1 MKMSDKMASSPR
13 NLYEV
18 LEGAASEAGDKG
30 ILIYPPGTVQSEA
43 SRLSYRDL
51 FSQAQINSTLV
62 HRLPDTKAQSNVILH
77 FNTHLDNIVWFWSV
91 LVAGCVPV
99 ISTPFTHDVEQRRK
113 HILHLDTLLNHPTWL
128 TKQDLVSEF
137 LDIKDLHIF
146 TVEELQSIEPDI
158 EFVPRETVSMSNGA
172 PSPSHQKLLP
182 LNGVCGTSTSS
193 QHPDSEF
200 GRDEYPGSLKEGNDL
215 AALMLTSGSSGNSK
229 AVCLR
234 HGQILAAI
242 AGKSIHHCTRSDD
255 TFLNWIGMDHVAN
268 LTEIHLHAM
277 FLRADQVHV
286 QAADLLCEPQVFVE
300 LLSRHRV
307 AYTFA
312 PNFFLAAL
320 RRALQDN
327 FKSPSH
333 WNLASLRNLI
343 SGGEANVVNTCAELT
358 KILQTF
364 GTSGT
369 VISPGFGMTET
380 CAGCIYGKNCPE
392 YDLANKTEFASLGT
406 CIPGVEMRIRVDDGR
421 IAEPNEVGNL
431 EISGPVVFQNYYRN
445 PSATSEAFDDEW
457 FATGDR
463 ASINSSKQ
471 LHLVG
476 RAKETIIVNGVNYL
490 PHEMETALEDS
501 SIMGMVPGHTVV
513 FSFRGDSSETE
524 EIGVVYIPT
533 YTIDDILTRVDTTE
547 AIAQAVQL
555 HAGTR
560 PGVVIPLDQSCL
572 QKSSLGKLS
581 RVKIQA
587 AFLQGKYEDY
597 RRSNDEALHLFHTAQ
612 YEPPST
618 ETEVVL
624 SEIFENLFPG
634 SMIGVKTNIMDRG
647 VTSISIIKIKTNIER
662 RLGLNVEVPMLL
674 IMTNPTIRTMAQAL
688 TRLQEPHH
696 YDPVVVLQSRGSRT
710 PLWLFHPGVGEV
722 LVFLQL
728 AKYVRDRPVYAL
740 RARGFGAGENCFE
753 SIPEAVQ
760 TYHDAIKQRQ
770 PQGPYALAG
779 YSFGSMLAFET
790 AKILEGDGEDVRF
803 LASLNLPPHIKY
815 RMRQLDWTEVLLNLA
830 YFLDLIKD
838 TYAQAVS
845 PAMHMLESEQVLTHI
860 LQIAPPNRLEE
871 LAMSRET
878 LERWADLAHAMQD
891 MARDYEPSGS
901 VTSMDVF
908 YAIPLSVVAK
918 SKSEWLEHH
927 LSKWSEFCASTP
939 QFHEVDG
946 AHYTM
951 ISPEHVVSFYK
962 KLKGALQKRGL

>member
-1 MKMSDKMASSPR
+1 MTTSPR

-18 LEGAASEAGDKG
+18 LEGAASKSGDKG
-30 ILIYPPGTVQSEA
+30 ILIYAPGKIQSEA

-51 FSQAQINSTLV
+51 FRLAHTNSILV
-62 HRLPDTKAQSNVILH
+62 HRLLDTKTQSKVILH

-91 LVAGCVPV
+91 VIAGYVPV
-99 ISTPFTHDVEQRRK
+99 ISTPFTNDVEQRKK
-113 HILHLDTLLNHPTWL
+113 HIFHLDTLLDHPTWI
-128 TKQDLVSEF
+128 TKQDLLPEF
-137 LDIKDLHIF
+137 LEIKNLHIS
-146 TVEELQSIEPDI
+146 TVEQLQSNEPGIESLLDKG
-158 EFVPRETVSMSNGA
+158 VSVSSGA
-172 PSPSHQKLLP
+172 SSPSRQKSSP
-182 LNGVCGTSTSS
+182 LNGTCGMPTSNGHIESN
-193 QHPDSEF
+193 F
-200 GRDEYPGSLKEGNDL
+200 GQEQRPGSRKEGNDL

-242 AGKSIHHCTRSDD
+242 AGKSTHHGTKPDD

-286 QAADLLCEPQVFVE
+286 QAADLLCEPQAFVE
-300 LLSRHRV
+300 LLSKHKV

-320 RRALQDN
+320 RRELQDN
-327 FKSPSH
+327 LKAPSH
-333 WNLASLRNLI
+333 WDLASLKSLI

-364 GTSGT
+364 GTSGN

-380 CAGCIYGKNCPE
+380 CAGCIYGKKCPE
-392 YDLANKTEFASLGT
+392 YDLANKSEFASLGT
-406 CIPGVEMRIRVDDGR
+406 CIPGVAMRIRLDDGR
-421 IAEPNEVGNL
+421 IADDNETGNL
-431 EISGPVVFQNYYRN
+431 EVSGPVVFQEYYRN
-445 PSATSEAFDDEW
+445 PSATSEAFDGEW

-463 ASINSSKQ
+463 ARIDSSKQ

-490 PHEMETALEDS
+490 PHEIETALEDCL
-501 SIMGMVPGHTVV
+501 IAGMLPGYTVV

-524 EIGVVYIPT
+524 ELGVVYIPT
-533 YTIDDILTRVDTTE
+533 YTGDDILARVDTTE
-547 AIAQAVQL
+547 AIAQVVQL
-555 HAGTR
+555 HTGTR
-560 PGVVIPLDQSCL
+560 PRTVIPLDQSCL

-587 AFLQGKYEDY
+587 AFLQGKYDDY
-597 RRSNDEALHLFHTAQ
+597 RHSNDEALDLFHAAQ
-612 YEPPST
+612 YEPPSNK
-618 ETEVVL
+618 TEVVL
-624 SEIFENLFPG
+624 SEILEKFFTG
-634 SMIGVKTNIMDRG
+634 SKLGVNTNIMDRG
-647 VTSISIIKIKTNIER
+647 VTSITIIKIKTYIER
-662 RLGLNVEVPMLL
+662 RLGLSVEIPIIL
-674 IMTNPTIRTMAQAL
+674 IMTNPTIRTLAQAL
-688 TRLQEPHH
+688 TKLQEPHR

-728 AKYVRDRPVYAL
+728 AKYVKDRPVYAL
-740 RARGFGAGENCFE
+740 RARGFGAEEEAFA
-753 SIPEAVQ
+753 SMPEAVQ

-779 YSFGSMLAFET
+779 YSFGSILAFEV
-790 AKILEGDGEDVRF
+790 AKILEGNGEDVRF

-845 PAMHMLESEQVLTHI
+845 PAMHMLDREQVLTHI
-860 LQIAPPNRLEE
+860 LQITPPHRLEE
-871 LAMSRET
+871 LAMSREALT
-878 LERWADLAHAMQD
+878 KWADLAHSMQH
-891 MARDYEPSGS
+891 MARDYDPSGRVNS
-901 VTSMDVF
+901 IDVF
-908 YAIPLSVVAK
+908 YAIPLSAVAN
-918 SKSEWLEHH
+918 SKSDWLDNH
-927 LSKWSEFCASTP
+927 LSKWSDFCASEP

-951 ISPEHVVSFYK
+951 ISPEHVVSFQK
-962 KLKGALQKRGL
+962 KFKAVLMSRGL

>member
-1 MKMSDKMASSPR
+1 MKSTENMTASPR

-18 LEGAASEAGDKG
+18 LEGAASEPGDKG
-30 ILIYPPGTVQSEA
+30 ILIYGPGKLQSEA
-43 SRLSYRDL
+43 TRLSYRDL
-51 FSQAQINSTLV
+51 FRQAQTNSILV
-62 HRLPDTKAQSNVILH
+62 HRLQDTKTQSNVVLH
-77 FNTHLDNIVWFWSV
+77 FNTHLDNIVWFWSIV
-91 LVAGCVPV
+91 VAGYVPV
-99 ISTPFTHDVEQRRK
+99 ISTPFTNDIEQRKK
-113 HILHLDTLLNHPTWL
+113 HILHLDTLLNHPIWI
-128 TKQDLVSEF
+128 TKQDLLSEF
-137 LDIKDLHIF
+137 LEIRNIRIS
-146 TVEELQSIEPDI
+146 TVEQLRSTKPSIESVAG
-158 EFVPRETVSMSNGA
+158 EGVSVSSGTS
-172 PSPSHQKLLP
+172 SPSQQKPLP
-182 LNGVCGTSTSS
+182 LNDACGLPTTS
-193 QHPDSEF
+193 QHLDSNV
-200 GRDEYPGSLKEGNDL
+200 GQDQRSGPLKEGNDL

-242 AGKSIHHCTRSDD
+242 AGKSRHHDTRPDD

-277 FLRADQVHV
+277 ILRADQVHV

-333 WNLASLRNLI
+333 WNLGSLRNLI

-358 KILQTF
+358 KMLQNF
-364 GTSGT
+364 GASGT

-406 CIPGVEMRIRVDDGR
+406 CIPGVTMRIRVDDGR
-421 IAEPNEVGNL
+421 IADQNEIGNL
-431 EISGPVVFQNYYRN
+431 EISGPVVFQEYYRN
-445 PSATSEAFDDEW
+445 PSATSQAFDGEW
-457 FATGDR
+457 FGTGDR
-463 ASINSSKQ
+463 ARIDSSEQ

-476 RAKETIIVNGVNYL
+476 RAKETIIVNGVNFL
-490 PHEMETALEDS
+490 PHEIETALEDS
-501 SIMGMVPGHTVV
+501 SIVGVVPGHTVV
-513 FSFRGDSSETE
+513 FSFYSDLSESE

-533 YTIDDILTRVDTTE
+533 YTGDDILTRVDTTE
-547 AIAQAVQL
+547 AIAQVVQL
-555 HAGTR
+555 HTGTR
-560 PGVVIPLDQSCL
+560 PRVIIPLDQYCL

-581 RVKIQA
+581 RFKIRT
-587 AFLQGKYEDY
+587 AFLQGKYDDY
-597 RRSNDEALHLFHTAQ
+597 RRLNDEALTLYHTVH
-612 YEPPST
+612 YEPPSN
-618 ETEVVL
+618 ETEVIL
-624 SEIFENLFPG
+624 SEVLKELFDG
-634 SMIGVKTNIMDRG
+634 SVIGVNTNIMDRG
-647 VTSISIIKIKTNIER
+647 VTSISIIKIKKNLER
-662 RLGLNVEVPMLL
+662 RLGLNVEVPMIL

-688 TRLQEPHH
+688 TRLQEPQH

-728 AKYVRDRPVYAL
+728 AKHVKDRPVYAL
-740 RARGFGAGENCFE
+740 RARGFGAGEEVFA

-790 AKILEGDGEDVRF
+790 AKILEGNGEDVRF

-815 RMRQLDWTEVLLNLA
+815 RMQQLDWTEVLLNLA

-845 PAMHMLESEQVLTHI
+845 PAMHMLQREQILTHI
-860 LQIAPPNRLEE
+860 LQITPPHRLEE

-878 LERWADLAHAMQD
+878 LENWADLAHSMQQ

-901 VTSMDVF
+901 VTSIDVF
-908 YAIPLSVVAK
+908 YAIPLSAVAK
-918 SKSEWLEHH
+918 SKAEWLENQ
-927 LSKWSEFCASTP
+927 LSKWSDFCASTP
-939 QFHEVDG
+939 RFHEVDG

-951 ISPEHVVSFYK
+951 ISPEHVVSFYN
-962 KLKGALQKRGL
+962 KLSGALLRRGL